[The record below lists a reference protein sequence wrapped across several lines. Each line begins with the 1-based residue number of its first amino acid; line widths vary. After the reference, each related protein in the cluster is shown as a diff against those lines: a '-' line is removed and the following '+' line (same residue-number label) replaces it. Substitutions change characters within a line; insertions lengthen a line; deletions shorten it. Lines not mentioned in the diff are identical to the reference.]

1 MMSRQK
7 PLIAIALLT
16 ATLTGCWPYPLVSSQ
31 QASLDKKLIGQWLCT
46 NLVDIKDEEKY
57 KLHEVNTFNVSIEF
71 LVATQGQHN
80 EPLPNHVMLYHPNFK
95 QKLPFTPPFIIGET
109 PDNQKNVYSWATEL
123 QGRRYLIFQMFEGP
137 IQTDLTRRK
146 DPEFLIYRYQINGD
160 VLQMFDLE
168 QKVRKR
174 IAKRL
179 GEKKDKEFSQHQM
192 QKEIIRIPDRHWQLH
207 IRAERIN

>member
-1 MMSRQK
+1 MLRRTI
-7 PLIAIALLT
+7 LATIVFLT
-16 ATLTGCWPYPLVSSQ
+16 ITFTGCWPYPLISSK
-31 QASLDKKLIGQWLCT
+31 QATPDEKLIGQWHCT
-46 NLVDIKDEEKY
+46 DLVDIKEERY
-57 KLHEVNTFNVSIEF
+57 KIHDVNTFNVSIEF

-80 EPLPNHVMLYHPNFK
+80 EPLPKHVMLYHPNLK
-95 QKLPFTPPFIIGET
+95 QKLPFTPPLSIGDA
-109 PDNQKNVYSWATEL
+109 PDNDEKVYCWATEL
-123 QGRRYLIFQMFEGP
+123 EGRSYLVFQFFDGP

-174 IAKRL
+174 ITKRL
-179 GEKKDKEFSQHQM
+179 GEKKDKEFSQQEM
-192 QKEIIRIPDRHWQLH
+192 QKEILRIQDRNWKLH